1 MKESIFFILS
11 SAGVLLI
18 ACSPALTPLAI
29 RNGPVV
35 RPTTSSADLVRG
47 ETLFNANCASCHGLK
62 AVGTAQGPSFID
74 VIYEPNHHADAAF
87 VLAVQRG
94 VAAHHWKF
102 GDMPPQPQVTIDE
115 VRLITAYV
123 RSLQQAAGIQ

>member
-1 MKESIFFILS
+1 M
-11 SAGVLLI
+11 
-18 ACSPALTPLAI
+18 CI
-29 RNGPVV
+29 RD
-35 RPTTSSADLVRG
+35 R
-47 ETLFNANCASCHGLK
+47 
-62 AVGTAQGPSFID
+62 FID

>member
-1 MKESIFFILS
+1 MSFVL
-11 SAGVLLI
+11 AGLCLLLV
-18 ACSPALTPLAI
+18 ACASPTPNI
-29 RNGPVV
+29 RNGPLPK
-35 RPTTSSADLVRG
+35 PTPSANELAQG
-47 ETLFNANCASCHGLK
+47 EKLYNANCAVCHGVK
-62 AVGTAQGPSFID
+62 AVGTAQGPTFID

-94 VAAHHWKF
+94 VMAHHWKF

-123 RSLQQAAGIQ
+123 RSLQQAAGIK